1 MWKNLVLYRLL
12 KVCVNGEDSCKEA
25 AKYFKCQPKCEPGD
39 VLIDYETVHYYG
51 VLSKRD
57 DRWYIQN
64 GFEEV
69 QIQIISETVGTRT
82 TDLSEPV
89 HIFAAVPIPDPDADF
104 LTVEDDDAWE
114 IPVAMLVTT
123 DNIYQ
128 MVNVLKT
135 VEEKHRALSE
145 LYFLPMD
152 QKTTVYRFF
161 MNNDVFAK
169 NMIRCLGFMSSAK
182 IDMKISF
189 MIDPEVFHNEHIIP
203 SDYIIDIAQTAATR
217 LPGLLVSVK
226 VETNGTWAEHIFGTE
241 CKEGSREENK

>member
-1 MWKNLVLYRLL
+1 MYVNPEWLRYPLGIILAVNYIYILILLVAKEDKWKWVNLLTGSYA
-12 KVCVNGEDSCKEA
+12 SA
-25 AKYFKCQPKCEPGD
+25 
-39 VLIDYETVHYYG
+39 
-51 VLSKRD
+51 LS
-57 DRWYIQN
+57 
-64 GFEEV
+64 
-69 QIQIISETVGTRT
+69 
-82 TDLSEPV
+82 L
-89 HIFAAVPIPDPDADF
+89 
-104 LTVEDDDAWE
+104 
-114 IPVAMLVTT
+114 VAMLVTT